1 MKTQFIKLTKKY
13 HPDAP
18 GGSTERFI
26 LIREAYEEIESRY
39 LEKDR
44 LAREAAQSAFGKD
57 GADMTA
63 EELKAHVEKTQ
74 KEQEELRQY
83 KE

>member
-26 LIREAYEEIESRY
+26 LIREAYEEIEGRY
-39 LEKDR
+39 LERER
-44 LAREAAQSAFGKD
+44 LAREAAEAALGRE
-57 GADMTA
+57 GAGVSA
-63 EELKAHVEKTQ
+63 EEFKAHIEKIQ
-74 KEQEELRQY
+74 REQEEHRQR